1 MASKTEKCS
10 YLEKNKN
17 KVDCEI
23 GDCRM
28 IVDVSLR
35 LYASLPQIEMALHCI
50 YLIEIAYCFWKVV
63 LQGMKT
69 CC

>member
-10 YLEKNKN
+10 YLEKN

-35 LYASLPQIEMALHCI
+35 LYASLPQIDMALHCI
-50 YLIEIAYCFWKVV
+50 YLIEIAYCF
-63 LQGMKT
+63 
-69 CC
+69 